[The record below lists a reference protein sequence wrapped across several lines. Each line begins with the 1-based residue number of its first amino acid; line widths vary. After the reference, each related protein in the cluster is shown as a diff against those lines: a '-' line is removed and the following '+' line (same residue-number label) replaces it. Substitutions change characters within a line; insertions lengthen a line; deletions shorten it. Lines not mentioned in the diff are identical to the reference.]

1 MMSELLKPLWT
12 IIALTV
18 LATLTSTITWTAE
31 AKSTPKTIVI
41 LGDRTGGHRPGVF
54 EQAIELANQQ
64 NPDLV
69 LSVGDL
75 IEGYSQDGKQV
86 EAEWTEVQAML
97 AKLKAPFFATPGNHD
112 ISNVAMKIAWLKRYS
127 KTYRSERIGELHL
140 LILDTEDPPFT
151 LPADIEQRHH
161 QLAKAMQR
169 SPLETQKRVLEASR
183 LRDKVE
189 KPGVASLSETQVEFI
204 ENALRRNQEATLT
217 IVLMHKPLWD
227 YNKELWDRLSQN
239 MPSKT
244 LAVAGHEHYITTQMN
259 ETPPR
264 ITMGTSGGVWL
275 NDGEGRKDHIL
286 VVNTESGAVESIEL
300 STIYNDL

>member
-1 MMSELLKPLWT
+1 MKSELFKPLWT
-12 IIALTV
+12 IAALTI
-18 LATLTSTITWTAE
+18 LATLASTNTSSAE
-31 AKSTPKTIVI
+31 ADNTPEKIVI

-64 NPDLV
+64 NHDLV

-75 IEGYSQDGKQV
+75 IEGYSQDTEQI
-86 EAEWTEVQAML
+86 ETEWTEVQAML
-97 AKLKAPFFATPGNHD
+97 AKLRAPFFATPGNHD
-112 ISNVAMKIAWLKRYS
+112 ISNAAMKTAWLKRYA

-151 LPADIEQRHH
+151 LPTDIEQRHH
-161 QLAKAMQR
+161 RLAQAMQR

-204 ENALRRNQEATLT
+204 ENALIKNQEAALT

-227 YNKELWDRLSQN
+227 YNKDLWTRLTQN

-244 LAVAGHEHYITTQMN
+244 LAVAGHEHYITTELN

-275 NDGEGRKDHIL
+275 KDGEGRKDHIL
-286 VVNTESGAVESIEL
+286 VIDTESGDVESIEL
-300 STIYNDL
+300 STIYNEL